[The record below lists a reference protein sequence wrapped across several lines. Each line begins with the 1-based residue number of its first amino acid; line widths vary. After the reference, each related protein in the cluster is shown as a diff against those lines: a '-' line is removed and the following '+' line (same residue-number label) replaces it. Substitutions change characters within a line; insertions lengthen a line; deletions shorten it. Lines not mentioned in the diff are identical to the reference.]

1 MQPPGPRIDVTRGQL
16 DELEALLA
24 QAKTAPLSEDTYQKL
39 LAVLHTLGYVA
50 QLLQTQDTT
59 LGRLR
64 QLLFGPTTETT
75 RQVLARAG
83 VDVAPPSPAAAPP
96 APHTVL
102 GHGRL
107 GATAY
112 TGARHVRVPHPTLQA
127 GARCPAC
134 GQGTLSAHTAPGLLV
149 RFVGQPPL
157 GATVYELDKLHC
169 PLCEAIFP
177 APPPADAGPA
187 KYDATA
193 VGMIAMLKYGSGVP
207 FHRLAEL
214 QAALGIPLPESTQ
227 WDIVAEAAAALQPVQ
242 EELLR
247 HAAQGAVL
255 HNDDTRMLVLG
266 RRAAVEDAEPGTGPV
281 RTGSFTSGIVATTE
295 NQRIALFFTGPKH
308 AGENLATVLARRAAD
323 VDPPIQMSDAEARNL
338 PKPWAVIVA
347 HCLAHARRR
356 FVEVTASFPDE
367 CQHVLEALRT
377 VYEHDAQARA
387 QGLSPEDRLRWH
399 QTHSGPGMAAL
410 QAWLRAQLDE
420 QRVEPNSGLGQAIA
434 YLVKHWEPLTLFL
447 RVPAAPLDNNV
458 AERALKKAIL
468 HRKNAFYYRTP
479 NGAHVGDLYMTLI
492 HTCELCGA
500 NPCEY
505 LTELQRHAADVA
517 VSPEAWLP
525 WNYRETL
532 RGRGDPTGTPP

>member
-1 MQPPGPRIDVTRGQL
+1 MQPPRPRIDVTLGQL

-50 QLLQTQDTT
+50 QLLQTKETT

-96 APHTVL
+96 APHPVP

-107 GATAY
+107 GAAAY
-112 TGARHVRVPHPTLQA
+112 TGARHVRVPHPTLRA
-127 GARCPAC
+127 GDRCPAC
-134 GQGTLSAHTAPGLLV
+134 GKGTLSAHTAPGILV

-193 VGMIAMLKYGSGVP
+193 VGMMAMLTYGSGVP
-207 FHRLAEL
+207 FHRVAEL

-227 WDIVAEAAAALQPVQ
+227 WDIVAEAAAALEPVQ

-255 HNDDTRMLVLG
+255 HNDDTRMPVLG
-266 RRAAVEDAEPGTGPV
+266 RRAAEDADPDAGPV

-308 AGENLATVLARRAAD
+308 AGENLAAVLARRAAD
-323 VDPPIQMSDAEARNL
+323 LDLPIQMSDAEARNL
-338 PKPWAVIVA
+338 PKPLAVIVA

-377 VYEHDAQARA
+377 VYGADAQARA
-387 QGLSPEDRLRWH
+387 QDLSPDARLRWH
-399 QTHSGPGMAAL
+399 QTHSGPVMAAL
-410 QAWLRAQLDE
+410 QTWLRAQLDE

-434 YLVKHWEPLTLFL
+434 YFLKHWEPLTLFL
-447 RVPAAPLDNNV
+447 RVPGAPLDNNV

-468 HRKNAFYYRTP
+468 HRKNAYYYRTP
-479 NGAHVGDLYMTLI
+479 NGARVGDLYMTLI

-500 NPCEY
+500 NPFEY
-505 LTELQRHAADVA
+505 LTELQRHAAELA

-525 WNYRETL
+525 WNYRDTL
-532 RGRGDPTGTPP
+532 AHAGPTGAPP